1 MPLDEF
7 RAVPSR
13 FVCRHIIRQPL
24 TAPMTET
31 FEASSLEAHWYAV
44 YTRSRHEKTV
54 AQQLAHKS
62 VEHFL
67 PLYETIRKWKNGR
80 SKVRLPLF
88 PGYLFV
94 HIPLQER
101 LQVLQVPG
109 VVQLVGSGGVPLAL
123 PQLEIETIRD
133 ALVKGLQAY
142 PHPYLKVGSRVRI
155 RYGPLEGLQG
165 ILLRKKGK
173 LRVVVSV
180 DLIMRSISI
189 DVDASE
195 VEPMK

>member
-1 MPLDEF
+1 
-7 RAVPSR
+7 
-13 FVCRHIIRQPL
+13 
-24 TAPMTET
+24 MTET
-31 FEASSLEAHWYAV
+31 IEADSLQPHWYAV

-54 AQQLAHKS
+54 ADQLAHKS

-67 PLYETIRKWKNGR
+67 PLYETIRKWKNGP
-80 SKVRLPLF
+80 SKVHLPLF

-94 HIPLQER
+94 HISLRER

-109 VVQLVGSGGVPLAL
+109 VVQLVGSNGVALAL
-123 PQLEIETIRD
+123 PQADIETIRD
-133 ALVKGLQAY
+133 AMTKGLQAH

-155 RYGPLEGLQG
+155 RTGPLEGLHG

-173 LRVVVSV
+173 VRLVVSV

-189 DVDASE
+189 DIDESE
-195 VEPMK
+195 VEPAT